1 MRDLKAPWRPGS
13 LGLIGRSALTPP
25 YVCMKVV
32 TLRERSTGRVFAR
45 EAVRTAMELP
55 SEWPDDAN
63 VIVTGDD
70 LEWLRADAER
80 IVKRSVTRRLE
91 QFFAGERCLVPSKR
105 VSDDGRT
112 LWMVV
117 EVVMAV
123 HLGAPPSDE

>member
-1 MRDLKAPWRPGS
+1 
-13 LGLIGRSALTPP
+13 
-25 YVCMKVV
+25 MKVV

-123 HLGAPPSDE
+123 HLGAPPSDD